1 MKKDLLYRTY
11 FGKSEPRITTDEG
24 RTYAVMEHTGGRT
37 YAGYYY
43 DIVFVDSW
51 SYAEVS
57 IYQGD
62 GKLWKDAPHFSSK
75 IHAVKYMLENYD
87 KFCIV

>member
-11 FGKSEPRITTDEG
+11 FGKSEPRITTDE
-24 RTYAVMEHTGGRT
+24 GRT